1 MANLILV
8 TGGTGTVGHVVVQH
22 LLDAGRQVRVL
33 SRGRRRTGPAQHV
46 TGDVRTGE
54 GLAEAV
60 AGVDTIVHC
69 VDPAHRVVEAALRA
83 GRPHLVYIS
92 IVGVDRVPL
101 GYYRRKL
108 ADERLIGDSGL
119 PWTVLRTTQFHDLVA
134 VMLRLLAK
142 APVMMVPAGWSFQPV
157 DVREVG
163 ARLASL
169 ALGEPGGRVPDM
181 AGPEV
186 RTVEDLAGTYLAAVR
201 KRRPILAVPL
211 PGRVCRAYR
220 AGGHLVPERAVGT
233 IPFDQYV
240 GEQVA
245 AGTLP
250 YDDAIRAYTWRP
262 PRAGER

>member
-8 TGGTGTVGHVVVQH
+8 TGGTGTVGRVVVRH
-22 LLDAGRQVRVL
+22 LLDAGRRVRVL
-33 SRGRRRTGPAQHV
+33 SRGRRRPGPAQHA

-60 AGVDTIVHC
+60 IGVDTIVNC
-69 VDPAHRVVEAALRA
+69 VDPVHRVVEAALQA
-83 GRPHLVYIS
+83 GKPHLVYIS

-108 ADERLIGDSGL
+108 VDEHLISDSGL
-119 PWTVLRTTQFHDLVA
+119 PWTVLRTTQFHDLIA

-142 APVMMVPAGWSFQPV
+142 PPVMLVPAGLSFQPV

-169 ALGEPGGRVPDM
+169 ALGEPSGRVPDM
-181 AGPEV
+181 AGPKV
-186 RTVEDLAGTYLAAVR
+186 RTVEDLARTYLAATR
-201 KRRPILAVPL
+201 QRRPILPVPL
-211 PGRVCRAYR
+211 PGRVFRAYR
-220 AGGHLVPERAVGT
+220 AGGHLAPECAVGT
-233 IPFDQYV
+233 IGFEQYL
-240 GEQVA
+240 GEQLA

-250 YDDAIRAYTWRP
+250 YDDAIRDYTRRP
-262 PRAGER
+262 PTCQ